1 MALRRDNN
9 KEKQLNRAGSGRSKA
24 RGAGLYDLRY
34 SDQDQPASTWTGQSA
49 DLYTFGEELD
59 PTGRNRA
66 SGSSQGS
73 YGRTEAEERPYRE
86 RHRVEV
92 KETDYTRSRGIVR
105 GNAPAERR
113 EAAEPGERREISAD
127 MFVSSRPSRRITRR
141 SSAGT
146 DGYSYGSTAGRGGSL
161 RTPAGVNNPGTSYAQ
176 LSDTRRGSTN
186 RDREYAQPFDT
197 RRGSTSRDREYAQP
211 TDSWRES
218 ISRDRGYAQPF
229 DMRRGSTSRD
239 REYAQP
245 TDRWR
250 GSTNRGREYAQPID
264 TRRGST
270 NRDREYTQSFDTRR
284 AATNRENDYARS
296 FTQYQDYSPED
307 EEWTDSVSDETA
319 EKERRARQRAR
330 IRKQREKELRITYIK
345 IGAVA
350 FVFLFAAAFL
360 ISTAVRRLPLFSGSH
375 GTAASQEADD
385 SEGILAASGGEE
397 SSDEKSSDEK
407 LSDEKLSD
415 EKTSGENQ
423 DTSGQEDAAGRD
435 QAAKEDSPADENGA
449 AEDSGENDRETAD
462 SDAKDKDA
470 QADEEPEQAAEV
482 SGQQD
487 DLEADAGADVEDE
500 DLLILVNPWN
510 TVPEGYKVETSS
522 LLNGE
527 SVDSRCYSD
536 LAAMLQECLAAG
548 GSPIVCS
555 AYRPHEKQVRLYQEQ
570 VDSLLAQG
578 RTQEE
583 AEAEAGTVVAVPGTS
598 EHELGLAVD
607 ICDSE
612 NQNLDESQLETL
624 TQQWLI
630 EHCWDYGFILR
641 YPVDKSEIT
650 GIIYEPW
657 HYRYV
662 GRKNAAKIHESGLC
676 LEEYLGKN

>member
-186 RDREYAQPFDT
+186 RDREYAQPFDM

-211 TDSWRES
+211 TDS
-218 ISRDRGYAQPF
+218 
-229 DMRRGSTSRD
+229 
-239 REYAQP
+239 
-245 TDRWR
+245 WR

-270 NRDREYTQSFDTRR
+270 NRDREYAQPFDTRR
-284 AATNRENDYARS
+284 AATSRENDYARS

-397 SSDEKSSDEK
+397 SSDEKP
-407 LSDEKLSD
+407 SDEKLSD

>member
-211 TDSWRES
+211 TDSWR
-218 ISRDRGYAQPF
+218 
-229 DMRRGSTSRD
+229 GSTS
-239 REYAQP
+239 
-245 TDRWR
+245 
-250 GSTNRGREYAQPID
+250 RGREYAQPID

-270 NRDREYTQSFDTRR
+270 NRDREYAQPFDTRR
-284 AATNRENDYARS
+284 AATSRENDYARS

-397 SSDEKSSDEK
+397 SSDEKP
-407 LSDEKLSD
+407 SDEKLSD

>member
-176 LSDTRRGSTN
+176 LSDMRRGSTN
-186 RDREYAQPFDT
+186 RDREYAQPIDM
-197 RRGSTSRDREYAQP
+197 RRGSTSRDWEYAQP
-211 TDSWRES
+211 TDSWR
-218 ISRDRGYAQPF
+218 
-229 DMRRGSTSRD
+229 GSTS
-239 REYAQP
+239 
-245 TDRWR
+245 
-250 GSTNRGREYAQPID
+250 RGREYAQPID

-270 NRDREYTQSFDTRR
+270 NRDREYVQSFATRR
-284 AATNRENDYARS
+284 AATSRENDYARS

-397 SSDEKSSDEK
+397 SSDEKP
-407 LSDEKLSD
+407 SDEKLSD

-435 QAAKEDSPADENGA
+435 QAEKEDSPADENGA

>member
-59 PTGRNRA
+59 QTGRNRA

-113 EAAEPGERREISAD
+113 EVADPGERREISAD

-186 RDREYAQPFDT
+186 RDREYAQPFDM

-211 TDSWRES
+211 TDSWR
-218 ISRDRGYAQPF
+218 
-229 DMRRGSTSRD
+229 
-239 REYAQP
+239 
-245 TDRWR
+245 
-250 GSTNRGREYAQPID
+250 GSTNRGRKYAQPTD
-264 TRRGST
+264 SC
-270 NRDREYTQSFDTRR
+270 
-284 AATNRENDYARS
+284 AATSRENDYAHS

-397 SSDEKSSDEK
+397 SSDEKP
-407 LSDEKLSD
+407 SDEKLSD

-435 QAAKEDSPADENGA
+435 QAEKEDSPADENGA

>member
-113 EAAEPGERREISAD
+113 EAADPGERREISAD

-186 RDREYAQPFDT
+186 RDREYAQP
-197 RRGSTSRDREYAQP
+197 
-211 TDSWRES
+211 TDS
-218 ISRDRGYAQPF
+218 
-229 DMRRGSTSRD
+229 
-239 REYAQP
+239 
-245 TDRWR
+245 WR

-270 NRDREYTQSFDTRR
+270 NRDREYAQSFDTRR

-397 SSDEKSSDEK
+397 SSDEKP
-407 LSDEKLSD
+407 SDEKLSD

-630 EHCWDYGFILR
+630 KHCWDYGFILR

>member
-113 EAAEPGERREISAD
+113 EAADPGERREISAD
-127 MFVSSRPSRRITRR
+127 MFVSNRPSRRITRR

-161 RTPAGVNNPGTSYAQ
+161 RTPAGVDNPGASYAQ
-176 LSDTRRGSTN
+176 PSDTRRGSTN
-186 RDREYAQPFDT
+186 RDREYAQPSVT
-197 RRGSTSRDREYAQP
+197 RRGSTNRDREYAQPADSRRGSMNRGREYAQP

-218 ISRDRGYAQPF
+218 
-229 DMRRGSTSRD
+229 TSRD
-239 REYAQP
+239 L
-245 TDRWR
+245 
-250 GSTNRGREYAQPID
+250 EYAQPID

-270 NRDREYTQSFDTRR
+270 NRDREYVQSFDTRR
-284 AATNRENDYARS
+284 AATSRENDYAHS

-397 SSDEKSSDEK
+397 SSDEKP
-407 LSDEKLSD
+407 SDEKLSD

-435 QAAKEDSPADENGA
+435 QAEKEDSPADENGA

>member
-186 RDREYAQPFDT
+186 RDREYAQPTDSW
-197 RRGSTSRDREYAQP
+197 RGSTSRGREYAQP
-211 TDSWRES
+211 TDSWRGS
-218 ISRDRGYAQPF
+218 TSRGREYAQLT
-229 DMRRGSTSRD
+229 DSWRGSTSRG
-239 REYAQP
+239 RKYAQP
-245 TDRWR
+245 TDSWR
-250 GSTNRGREYAQPID
+250 ESTSRDLEYAQPID

-270 NRDREYTQSFDTRR
+270 NRDREYVQSFDTRR
-284 AATNRENDYARS
+284 AATSRENDYARS

-397 SSDEKSSDEK
+397 SSDEKP
-407 LSDEKLSD
+407 SDEKLSD

-435 QAAKEDSPADENGA
+435 QAEKEDSPADENGA

-630 EHCWDYGFILR
+630 KHCWDYGFILR

>member
-211 TDSWRES
+211 TDSWR
-218 ISRDRGYAQPF
+218 
-229 DMRRGSTSRD
+229 
-239 REYAQP
+239 
-245 TDRWR
+245 

-270 NRDREYTQSFDTRR
+270 NRDREYAQPFDTRR
-284 AATNRENDYARS
+284 AATSRENDYARS

-397 SSDEKSSDEK
+397 SSDEKP
-407 LSDEKLSD
+407 SDEKLSD

>member
-34 SDQDQPASTWTGQSA
+34 SDQDQHASTWTGQSA

-113 EAAEPGERREISAD
+113 EAADPGERREISAD

-186 RDREYAQPFDT
+186 RDREYAQPFD
-197 RRGSTSRDREYAQP
+197 
-211 TDSWRES
+211 
-218 ISRDRGYAQPF
+218 
-229 DMRRGSTSRD
+229 MRRGSTSRD
-239 REYAQP
+239 REYAQS
-245 TDRWR
+245 TDSWR
-250 GSTNRGREYAQPID
+250 GSTSRGREYAQPID

-270 NRDREYTQSFDTRR
+270 NRDREYAQPIDTRRGSTNRDRGYAQSFDTRR
-284 AATNRENDYARS
+284 AATSRENDYAHS

-397 SSDEKSSDEK
+397 SSDEKP
-407 LSDEKLSD
+407 SDEKLSD

>member
-113 EAAEPGERREISAD
+113 EAADPGERREISAD

-211 TDSWRES
+211 TDSWRGS
-218 ISRDRGYAQPF
+218 MNRG
-229 DMRRGSTSRD
+229 RK
-239 REYAQP
+239 YAQP
-245 TDRWR
+245 TDSWR
-250 GSTNRGREYAQPID
+250 ESTSRDLEYAQPID

-270 NRDREYTQSFDTRR
+270 NRDREYAQSFDTHR
-284 AATNRENDYARS
+284 AATSRENDYAHS

-397 SSDEKSSDEK
+397 SSDEKP
-407 LSDEKLSD
+407 SDEKLSD

>member
-186 RDREYAQPFDT
+186 RDREYAQPFD
-197 RRGSTSRDREYAQP
+197 
-211 TDSWRES
+211 
-218 ISRDRGYAQPF
+218 
-229 DMRRGSTSRD
+229 MRRGSTSRD
-239 REYAQP
+239 REYAQS
-245 TDRWR
+245 TDSWR
-250 GSTNRGREYAQPID
+250 GSTSRGREYAQPID

-270 NRDREYTQSFDTRR
+270 NRDREYVQSFDTRR
-284 AATNRENDYARS
+284 AATSRENDYAHS

-397 SSDEKSSDEK
+397 SSDEKP
-407 LSDEKLSD
+407 SDEKLSD

-435 QAAKEDSPADENGA
+435 QAEKEDSPADENGA

-470 QADEEPEQAAEV
+470 QADEEPERAAEV

>member
-113 EAAEPGERREISAD
+113 EAADPGERREISAD

-161 RTPAGVNNPGTSYAQ
+161 RTLAGLDNPGTSYAQ
-176 LSDTRRGSTN
+176 PS
-186 RDREYAQPFDT
+186 DT
-197 RRGSTSRDREYAQP
+197 RRGSTSRDREYAQPTDSWRGSTNRDRGYAQP

-245 TDRWR
+245 TDSWR
-250 GSTNRGREYAQPID
+250 GSTNRGRKYAQP
-264 TRRGST
+264 
-270 NRDREYTQSFDTRR
+270 FDTRR

-397 SSDEKSSDEK
+397 SSDEKP
-407 LSDEKLSD
+407 SDEKLSD

>member
-211 TDSWRES
+211 TDSWR
-218 ISRDRGYAQPF
+218 
-229 DMRRGSTSRD
+229 GSTS
-239 REYAQP
+239 
-245 TDRWR
+245 
-250 GSTNRGREYAQPID
+250 RGREYAQPID

-270 NRDREYTQSFDTRR
+270 NRDREYVQSFDTRR
-284 AATNRENDYARS
+284 AATSRENDYARS

-397 SSDEKSSDEK
+397 SSDEKP
-407 LSDEKLSD
+407 SDEKLSD

-423 DTSGQEDAAGRD
+423 DTSGQEDAAGRN
-435 QAAKEDSPADENGA
+435 QAENEDSPADENGV

>member
-186 RDREYAQPFDT
+186 RDREYAQPFDM

-211 TDSWRES
+211 TDS
-218 ISRDRGYAQPF
+218 
-229 DMRRGSTSRD
+229 
-239 REYAQP
+239 
-245 TDRWR
+245 WR

-270 NRDREYTQSFDTRR
+270 NRDREYAQSFDTRR

-397 SSDEKSSDEK
+397 SSDEKP
-407 LSDEKLSD
+407 SDEKLSD

-435 QAAKEDSPADENGA
+435 QAEKEDSPADENGA

>member
-113 EAAEPGERREISAD
+113 EAADPGERREISAD

-211 TDSWRES
+211 TDSWR
-218 ISRDRGYAQPF
+218 
-229 DMRRGSTSRD
+229 GSTS
-239 REYAQP
+239 
-245 TDRWR
+245 
-250 GSTNRGREYAQPID
+250 RGREYAQPID

-270 NRDREYTQSFDTRR
+270 NRDREYAQPFDTRR
-284 AATNRENDYARS
+284 AATSRENDYARS

-397 SSDEKSSDEK
+397 SSDEKP
-407 LSDEKLSD
+407 SDEKLSD

-435 QAAKEDSPADENGA
+435 QAEKEDSPADENGA

>member
-34 SDQDQPASTWTGQSA
+34 SDQDQPASTWTGQSE
-49 DLYTFGEELD
+49 DLYTFGEEQD

-161 RTPAGVNNPGTSYAQ
+161 RTPAGVDNPGASYAQ
-176 LSDTRRGSTN
+176 PSDTRRGSTN
-186 RDREYAQPFDT
+186 RDREYAQPSVT
-197 RRGSTSRDREYAQP
+197 RRGSTNRDREYAQP
-211 TDSWRES
+211 TDSWRGS
-218 ISRDRGYAQPF
+218 MNRG
-229 DMRRGSTSRD
+229 RK
-239 REYAQP
+239 YAQP
-245 TDRWR
+245 TDSWR
-250 GSTNRGREYAQPID
+250 ESTSRDLEYAQPID

-270 NRDREYTQSFDTRR
+270 NRDREYVQSFDTRR
-284 AATNRENDYARS
+284 AATSRENDYAHS

-397 SSDEKSSDEK
+397 SSDEKP
-407 LSDEKLSD
+407 SDEKLSD

-435 QAAKEDSPADENGA
+435 QAEKEDSPADENGA

>member
-34 SDQDQPASTWTGQSA
+34 SDQDQHASTWTGQSA

-113 EAAEPGERREISAD
+113 EAADPGERREISAD

-186 RDREYAQPFDT
+186 RDREYAQPFDM

-211 TDSWRES
+211 TDSWR
-218 ISRDRGYAQPF
+218 
-229 DMRRGSTSRD
+229 
-239 REYAQP
+239 
-245 TDRWR
+245 
-250 GSTNRGREYAQPID
+250 GSTNRGRKYAQPTDSWRESTSRDLEYAQPID

-270 NRDREYTQSFDTRR
+270 NRDREYVQSFDTRR
-284 AATNRENDYARS
+284 AATSRENDYARS

-397 SSDEKSSDEK
+397 SSDEKP
-407 LSDEKLSD
+407 SDEKLSD

>member
-113 EAAEPGERREISAD
+113 EVADPGERREISAD

-186 RDREYAQPFDT
+186 RDREYAQPFDM

-211 TDSWRES
+211 TDSWR
-218 ISRDRGYAQPF
+218 
-229 DMRRGSTSRD
+229 GSTSRG
-239 REYAQP
+239 RKYAQP
-245 TDRWR
+245 TDSWR
-250 GSTNRGREYAQPID
+250 ESTSRDLEYAQPID

-270 NRDREYTQSFDTRR
+270 NRDREYAQPFDTRR
-284 AATNRENDYARS
+284 AATSRENDYARS

-397 SSDEKSSDEK
+397 SSDEKP
-407 LSDEKLSD
+407 SDEKLSD

-435 QAAKEDSPADENGA
+435 QAEKEDSPADENGA

>member
-127 MFVSSRPSRRITRR
+127 MFVSNRPSRRITRR

-161 RTPAGVNNPGTSYAQ
+161 RTPAGVDNPGVSYAQ
-176 LSDTRRGSTN
+176 PSDTRRGSTN
-186 RDREYAQPFDT
+186 RDRE
-197 RRGSTSRDREYAQP
+197 
-211 TDSWRES
+211 
-218 ISRDRGYAQPF
+218 YAQPF

-245 TDRWR
+245 TDSWR
-250 GSTNRGREYAQPID
+250 GSTNRGRKYAQPTDSWRESTSRDLEYAQPID

-270 NRDREYTQSFDTRR
+270 NRDREYAQPFDTRR
-284 AATNRENDYARS
+284 AATSRENDYARS

-397 SSDEKSSDEK
+397 SSDEKP
-407 LSDEKLSD
+407 SDEKLSD

-435 QAAKEDSPADENGA
+435 QAEKEDSPADENGA

-630 EHCWDYGFILR
+630 KHCWDYGFILR

>member
-186 RDREYAQPFDT
+186 RDREYAQPFDM

-211 TDSWRES
+211 TDSWR
-218 ISRDRGYAQPF
+218 
-229 DMRRGSTSRD
+229 GSTS
-239 REYAQP
+239 
-245 TDRWR
+245 
-250 GSTNRGREYAQPID
+250 RGREYAQPID

-270 NRDREYTQSFDTRR
+270 NRDREYAQPFDTRR
-284 AATNRENDYARS
+284 AATSRENDYARS

-397 SSDEKSSDEK
+397 SSDEKP
-407 LSDEKLSD
+407 SDEKLSD

>member
-1 MALRRDNN
+1 MALRRDIN

-34 SDQDQPASTWTGQSA
+34 SDQDQPAPTWTGQSA
-49 DLYTFGEELD
+49 DLYTFDEEQD

-66 SGSSQGS
+66 SGSSRGS

-92 KETDYTRSRGIVR
+92 KETDHTRSRGIVR

-113 EAAEPGERREISAD
+113 EAADPGERREISAD
-127 MFVSSRPSRRITRR
+127 MFVSNRPSRRITRR
-141 SSAGT
+141 SSAGA

-161 RTPAGVNNPGTSYAQ
+161 RTPAGFNNPGNS
-176 LSDTRRGSTN
+176 
-186 RDREYAQPFDT
+186 YAQPFDT

-211 TDSWRES
+211 TDTW
-218 ISRDRGYAQPF
+218 
-229 DMRRGSTSRD
+229 RGSANRD

-245 TDRWR
+245 TDTW
-250 GSTNRGREYAQPID
+250 
-264 TRRGST
+264 RGST
-270 NRDREYTQSFDTRR
+270 NRDREYAQPFDTRR
-284 AATNRENDYARS
+284 AAMSRENDYARP
-296 FTQYQDYSPED
+296 FTQYPDYSPED
-307 EEWTDSVSDETA
+307 EEWTDPVTDETA
-319 EKERRARQRAR
+319 ERERRARQRAR

-375 GTAASQEADD
+375 GTEASQEADD

-397 SSDEKSSDEK
+397 ALDESPSDEKSSGEK
-407 LSDEKLSD
+407 EAASE
-415 EKTSGENQ
+415 
-423 DTSGQEDAAGRD
+423 QEIAAGRN
-435 QAAKEDSPADENGA
+435 QEKKDSPADEDGA
-449 AEDSGENDRETAD
+449 AEDSGGKDRESAD
-462 SDAKDKDA
+462 ADAPDKDA
-470 QADEEPEQAAEV
+470 LAVREEEAPEQDAEV
-482 SGQQD
+482 SDQQD
-487 DLEADAGADVEDE
+487 NAEAAAGTGVQDE
-500 DLLILVNPWN
+500 DLLILVNPWH
-510 TVPEGYKVETSS
+510 TLPEGYEVVTSS

-527 SVDSRCYSD
+527 SVDSRCYSE
-536 LAAMLQECLAAG
+536 LAAMLQDCLAAG

-612 NQNLDESQLETL
+612 NQNLDETQAETL
-624 TQQWLI
+624 TQQWLM

-641 YPVDKSEIT
+641 YPVDKSAVT

-662 GRKNAAKIHESGLC
+662 GREAAAKIHESGLC
-676 LEEYLGKN
+676 LEEYLGES

>member
-186 RDREYAQPFDT
+186 RDREYAQPFDM

-211 TDSWRES
+211 TDS
-218 ISRDRGYAQPF
+218 
-229 DMRRGSTSRD
+229 
-239 REYAQP
+239 
-245 TDRWR
+245 WR

-270 NRDREYTQSFDTRR
+270 NRDREYAQSFDTRR
-284 AATNRENDYARS
+284 AATSRENDYAHS

-397 SSDEKSSDEK
+397 SSDEKP
-407 LSDEKLSD
+407 SDEKLSD

>member
-186 RDREYAQPFDT
+186 RDREYAQPFDM

-211 TDSWRES
+211 TDSWR
-218 ISRDRGYAQPF
+218 
-229 DMRRGSTSRD
+229 
-239 REYAQP
+239 
-245 TDRWR
+245 
-250 GSTNRGREYAQPID
+250 GSTNRGRKYAQPTDSWRESTSRDLEYAQPID

-397 SSDEKSSDEK
+397 SSDEKP
-407 LSDEKLSD
+407 SDEKLSD

>member
-186 RDREYAQPFDT
+186 RDREYAQPFDM

-211 TDSWRES
+211 TDSWR
-218 ISRDRGYAQPF
+218 
-229 DMRRGSTSRD
+229 GSTNRG
-239 REYAQP
+239 RKYAQP
-245 TDRWR
+245 TDSWR
-250 GSTNRGREYAQPID
+250 GSTSRGREYAQPID

-270 NRDREYTQSFDTRR
+270 NRDREYVQSFDTRR
-284 AATNRENDYARS
+284 AATSRENDYARS

-397 SSDEKSSDEK
+397 SSDEKP
-407 LSDEKLSD
+407 SDEKLSD

>member
-34 SDQDQPASTWTGQSA
+34 SDQDQHASTWTGQSA

-59 PTGRNRA
+59 QTGRNRA

-105 GNAPAERR
+105 GNAPAERG
-113 EAAEPGERREISAD
+113 EAADPGERREISAD

-211 TDSWRES
+211 TDSWR
-218 ISRDRGYAQPF
+218 
-229 DMRRGSTSRD
+229 
-239 REYAQP
+239 
-245 TDRWR
+245 

-270 NRDREYTQSFDTRR
+270 NRDREYAQPIDTRR
-284 AATNRENDYARS
+284 AATSRENDYARS

-397 SSDEKSSDEK
+397 SSDEKP
-407 LSDEKLSD
+407 SDEKLSD

-435 QAAKEDSPADENGA
+435 QAEKEDSPADENGA

>member
-176 LSDTRRGSTN
+176 PS
-186 RDREYAQPFDT
+186 DT

-211 TDSWRES
+211 
-218 ISRDRGYAQPF
+218 I
-229 DMRRGSTSRD
+229 
-239 REYAQP
+239 
-245 TDRWR
+245 
-250 GSTNRGREYAQPID
+250 
-264 TRRGST
+264 
-270 NRDREYTQSFDTRR
+270 DTRR
-284 AATNRENDYARS
+284 AATSRENDYARS

-397 SSDEKSSDEK
+397 SSDEKP
-407 LSDEKLSD
+407 SDEKLSD

>member
-113 EAAEPGERREISAD
+113 EAADPGERREISAD

-211 TDSWRES
+211 TDSWR
-218 ISRDRGYAQPF
+218 
-229 DMRRGSTSRD
+229 GSTS
-239 REYAQP
+239 
-245 TDRWR
+245 
-250 GSTNRGREYAQPID
+250 RGREYAQPID

-270 NRDREYTQSFDTRR
+270 NRDRGYAQSFDTRR
-284 AATNRENDYARS
+284 AATSRENDYAHS

-397 SSDEKSSDEK
+397 SSDEKP
-407 LSDEKLSD
+407 SDEKLSD

>member
-186 RDREYAQPFDT
+186 RDREYAQPFDM

-211 TDSWRES
+211 TDSWR
-218 ISRDRGYAQPF
+218 
-229 DMRRGSTSRD
+229 
-239 REYAQP
+239 
-245 TDRWR
+245 
-250 GSTNRGREYAQPID
+250 GSTNRGRKYAQPTDSWRESTSRDLEYAQPID

-270 NRDREYTQSFDTRR
+270 NRDREYAQPFDTRR
-284 AATNRENDYARS
+284 AATSRENDYARS

-345 IGAVA
+345 IEAVA

-397 SSDEKSSDEK
+397 SSDEKP
-407 LSDEKLSD
+407 SDEKLSD

-435 QAAKEDSPADENGA
+435 QAEKEDSPADENGA

>member
-113 EAAEPGERREISAD
+113 EAADPGERREISAD

-186 RDREYAQPFDT
+186 RDREYAQPFD
-197 RRGSTSRDREYAQP
+197 
-211 TDSWRES
+211 
-218 ISRDRGYAQPF
+218 
-229 DMRRGSTSRD
+229 M
-239 REYAQP
+239 
-245 TDRWR
+245 
-250 GSTNRGREYAQPID
+250 
-264 TRRGST
+264 RRGST
-270 NRDREYTQSFDTRR
+270 NRDREYAQSFDTRR
-284 AATNRENDYARS
+284 AATSRENDYAHS

-397 SSDEKSSDEK
+397 SSDEKP
-407 LSDEKLSD
+407 SDEKLSD

-630 EHCWDYGFILR
+630 KHCWDYGFILR

>member
-176 LSDTRRGSTN
+176 PSDTRRGSTN
-186 RDREYAQPFDT
+186 RDRE
-197 RRGSTSRDREYAQP
+197 
-211 TDSWRES
+211 
-218 ISRDRGYAQPF
+218 YAQPF

-245 TDRWR
+245 TDSWR

-270 NRDREYTQSFDTRR
+270 NRDREYAQPFDTRR
-284 AATNRENDYARS
+284 AATSRENDYARS

-397 SSDEKSSDEK
+397 SSDEKP
-407 LSDEKLSD
+407 SDEKLSD

-435 QAAKEDSPADENGA
+435 QAEKEDSPADENGA

>member
-186 RDREYAQPFDT
+186 RDREYAQPFDM

-211 TDSWRES
+211 TDSWR
-218 ISRDRGYAQPF
+218 
-229 DMRRGSTSRD
+229 
-239 REYAQP
+239 
-245 TDRWR
+245 
-250 GSTNRGREYAQPID
+250 
-264 TRRGST
+264 GST
-270 NRDREYTQSFDTRR
+270 NRDREYAQSFDTRR
-284 AATNRENDYARS
+284 AASNRENDYAHS

-397 SSDEKSSDEK
+397 SSDEKP
-407 LSDEKLSD
+407 SDEKLSD

-435 QAAKEDSPADENGA
+435 QAEKEDSPADENGA
-449 AEDSGENDRETAD
+449 AEDSGANDRETAD
-462 SDAKDKDA
+462 SDAEDKDA

>member
-113 EAAEPGERREISAD
+113 EAADPGERREISAD

-176 LSDTRRGSTN
+176 PSDTRRGSTN

-211 TDSWRES
+211 TDSWR
-218 ISRDRGYAQPF
+218 
-229 DMRRGSTSRD
+229 
-239 REYAQP
+239 
-245 TDRWR
+245 

-270 NRDREYTQSFDTRR
+270 NRDREYVQSFDTRR
-284 AATNRENDYARS
+284 AATSRENDYAHS

-397 SSDEKSSDEK
+397 SSDEKP
-407 LSDEKLSD
+407 SDEKLSD

-435 QAAKEDSPADENGA
+435 QAEKEDSPADENGA

>member
-176 LSDTRRGSTN
+176 PSDTRRGSTN
-186 RDREYAQPFDT
+186 RDRE
-197 RRGSTSRDREYAQP
+197 
-211 TDSWRES
+211 
-218 ISRDRGYAQPF
+218 YAQPF

-245 TDRWR
+245 TDSWR
-250 GSTNRGREYAQPID
+250 GSTSRGREYAQPID

-270 NRDREYTQSFDTRR
+270 NRDREYAQSFDTRR
-284 AATNRENDYARS
+284 AATSRENDYAHS

-397 SSDEKSSDEK
+397 SSDEKP
-407 LSDEKLSD
+407 SDEKLSD

>member
-113 EAAEPGERREISAD
+113 EAADPGERREISAD

-186 RDREYAQPFDT
+186 RDREYAQPFD
-197 RRGSTSRDREYAQP
+197 
-211 TDSWRES
+211 
-218 ISRDRGYAQPF
+218 
-229 DMRRGSTSRD
+229 MRRGSTSRD
-239 REYAQP
+239 REYAQL
-245 TDRWR
+245 TDSWR

-270 NRDREYTQSFDTRR
+270 NRDREYAQPFDTRR
-284 AATNRENDYARS
+284 AATSRENDYARS

-397 SSDEKSSDEK
+397 SSDEKP
-407 LSDEKLSD
+407 SDEKLSD

-435 QAAKEDSPADENGA
+435 QAEKEDSPADENGA

>member
-113 EAAEPGERREISAD
+113 EAADPGERREISAD

-186 RDREYAQPFDT
+186 RDREYAQPFDM

-211 TDSWRES
+211 TDS
-218 ISRDRGYAQPF
+218 
-229 DMRRGSTSRD
+229 
-239 REYAQP
+239 
-245 TDRWR
+245 WR

-270 NRDREYTQSFDTRR
+270 NRDREYAQPFDTRR
-284 AATNRENDYARS
+284 AATSRENDYARS

-397 SSDEKSSDEK
+397 SSDEKP
-407 LSDEKLSD
+407 SDEKLSD